1 MYWTRVYI
9 LYIHTHTHTQDYAFR
24 TSLYPVIISIENHCS
39 EDQQSKMAKIF
50 RAIMGDLLPSENL
63 VESEARERLPS
74 PQDLQGKILL
84 KGSFK
89 AGEVSALQEPTML

>member
-1 MYWTRVYI
+1 MIV
-9 LYIHTHTHTQDYAFR
+9 
-24 TSLYPVIISIENHCS
+24 SIENHCGD
-39 EDQQSKMAKIF
+39 EQQSKMAKIF

-63 VESEARERLPS
+63 VNSEGRTRLPS

-89 AGEVSALQEPTML
+89 TKQVSTDYAWL